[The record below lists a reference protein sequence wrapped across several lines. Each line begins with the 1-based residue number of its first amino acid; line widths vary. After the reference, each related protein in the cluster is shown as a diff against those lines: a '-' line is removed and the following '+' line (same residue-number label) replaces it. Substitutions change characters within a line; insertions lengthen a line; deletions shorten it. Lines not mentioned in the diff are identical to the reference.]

1 MQAIGRNTIRIS
13 KSPAQTRRER
23 WRDLNGSPSRQ
34 EAPQSANFVA
44 PGQAEIRNKLKIQK
58 LQCPKQKAGVV
69 KFDAL
74 VKSRRT
80 SFRSWFDTCLRRGY
94 GRQASPRTE
103 NQILTVYLIR
113 SP

>member
-69 KFDAL
+69 KFWSFEFGTLDIISDFVLRISDFQLFRKSKRNLDL
-74 VKSRRT
+74 V
-80 SFRSWFDTCLRRGY
+80 L
-94 GRQASPRTE
+94 
-103 NQILTVYLIR
+103 
-113 SP
+113 